1 MSNVNINKVMKEV
14 DSRIDFPE
22 QRLGKELLM
31 PFSYASSGARKI
43 LFGTQSDHKLQL
55 LNGEVPLVGTGYE
68 NMIGMYSSNYKLA
81 DQDAKVIAKIPK
93 FEKRPDIHYFMIVL
107 RDDGVLDLIERVSYN
122 HITETYGYLYDNTF
136 IDHLEVGDMIKRN
149 DPIKRTRSFD
159 KYDNR
164 LDGVNLKIAY
174 MACDETTEDA
184 ILISDKAAA
193 KLTSPIIKKVPI
205 VINDND
211 IMLNL
216 YGDDDNYKVIPDIGE
231 EVKDGVLAATR
242 RENKAEA
249 LFNQSYDRLKYYTM
263 SDSKYIT
270 KKGRVIDIDIYCNN
284 EENIRESIYNTQLNY
299 YWEDRKRYCQ
309 SIIDIVGR
317 MRENGYSRL
326 SYELQK
332 LYSDCLKTIEGHKF
346 NRIKPFSNIGLDIIV
361 LEELELKVGDKVAN
375 RYGGKGVIGEIR
387 EEYKMPRIHGTDEH
401 VDFIYNIATTPNRD
415 NISQNLEQEI
425 NMFAEV
431 ICNHILYG
439 VGNVFSNNMDVGD
452 ALKDI
457 LDFIRILNPEQA
469 DYYEDKLSCFT
480 DEEVISF
487 IDSMTTDKGIMTR
500 IPPASS
506 NIGIDTLE
514 QLMDRFPYVKMYD
527 IDTYIEGSDGKPRY
541 VKAIRPIVI
550 GYEYVYRLK
559 QYAEN
564 KFSTTS
570 LSPTNVRGENSRSK
584 AASLFKDVYTK
595 TPIRFGDMEIMTS
608 AHLGMDA
615 VVFMLMLNA
624 TSPSA
629 RRRAE
634 EMLTNNTI
642 EVEIKLGDDDSSR
655 VVESLNAYLKTM
667 GIRIVFEKIPKLKRL
682 FVRRLYHVKPKRKLF
697 EVIKNNA
704 LKYEPFKPIKCSDGV
719 YRKPLFINLATEEG
733 KKKQELPKLKR
744 LFTIRKDED
753 DE

>member
-14 DSRIDFPE
+14 DSRIEFPE

-55 LNGEVPLVGTGYE
+55 INGEVPLVGTGYE
-68 NMIGMYSSNYKLA
+68 NILGMYSSNYKLA
-81 DQDAKVIAKIPK
+81 EYESKVVAKIPK

-107 RDDGVLDLIERVSYN
+107 REDGVLDLIERVSYN
-122 HITETYGYLYDNTF
+122 HITETYGYLYDNSF
-136 IDHLEVGDMIKRN
+136 LDNLSVGDIINRN
-149 DPIKRTRSFD
+149 DPIKKTKSFD

-164 LDGVNLKIAY
+164 LDGINLKIAY

-205 VINDND
+205 IINDND

-249 LFNQSYDRLKYYTM
+249 LYTQSYDRLKYYTM
-263 SDSKYIT
+263 SDNKYIT

-309 SIIDIVGR
+309 SVIDVINR
-317 MRENGYSRL
+317 MGENGYRRL

-332 LYSDCLKTIEGHKF
+332 LYSDCLKTMSGRKF
-346 NRIKPFSNIGLDIIV
+346 NRVKPFSNIGLDIIV
-361 LEELELKVGDKVAN
+361 IEELELKVGDKVSN
-375 RYGGKGVIGEIR
+375 RYGGKGVIGKII

-425 NMFAEV
+425 NMYASA
-431 ICNHILYG
+431 ICNHIIFGIDSDKSL
-439 VGNVFSNNMDVGD
+439 DVGD
-452 ALKDI
+452 ITKEI

-469 DYYEDKLSCFT
+469 EYFEDYISCLT
-480 DEEVISF
+480 DEELITF
-487 IDSMTTDKGIMTR
+487 IDTMTNDKGIMTR

-514 QLMDRFPYVKMYD
+514 QLMDRFPYVRMYD
-527 IDTYIEGSDGKPRY
+527 IDTYIEGSNGKPRY
-541 VKAIRPIVI
+541 IKAIRPIVI
-550 GYEYVYRLK
+550 GHEYIYRLK

-624 TSPSA
+624 TSPAA

-642 EVEIKLGDDDSSR
+642 EVDIKLGDDDSSR

-682 FVRRLYHVKPKRKLF
+682 FLKRLFKVKPRRKLL
-697 EVIKNNA
+697 ERVTTKVEHN
-704 LKYEPFKPIKCSDGV
+704 PFKPVKCSDGV
-719 YRKPLFINLATEEG
+719 YRRPLFIYVGDEEG
-733 KKKQELPKLKR
+733 RKKEELPKLRK
-744 LFTIRKDED
+744 LFTIRD
-753 DE
+753 DRKENNHE

>member
-1 MSNVNINKVMKEV
+1 MKEV
-14 DSRIDFPE
+14 DARIDFPE

-55 LNGEVPLVGTGYE
+55 LHGEVPLVGTGFE
-68 NMIGMYSSNYKLA
+68 NILGAYSSNYKIA
-81 DQDAKVIAKIPK
+81 ECDAKVICKIPK
-93 FEKRPDIHYFMIVL
+93 FEKQPQLHYFMIVL

-136 IDHLEVGDMIKRN
+136 IDNLDVGDTIKKN
-149 DPIKRTRSFD
+149 DPIKRTRSID

-205 VINDND
+205 IINDND

-231 EVKDGVLAATR
+231 EVKDGVVAATR

-249 LFNQSYDRLKYYTM
+249 LFTQSYDRLKYYTM

-270 KKGRVIDIDIYCNN
+270 KQGRVIDIDIYCNN
-284 EENIRESIYNTQLNY
+284 EENIRDSIYNTQLNY
-299 YWEDRKRYCQ
+299 YWEDKKRYCQ
-309 SIIDIVGR
+309 AVINIVDHMAEQGHR
-317 MRENGYSRL
+317 RL
-326 SYELQK
+326 SYDLQK
-332 LYSDCLKTIEGHKF
+332 LYSDCMKTIDRRKF
-346 NRIKPFSNIGLDIIV
+346 NRVKPFSNIGIDIIV

-387 EEYKMPRIHGTDEH
+387 PEYKMPRIHGTDEH

-425 NMFAEV
+425 NMYASV
-431 ICNHILYG
+431 ICNHIIYG
-439 VGNVFSNNMDVGD
+439 IENDKSLDVGD
-452 ALKDI
+452 TVKEI
-457 LDFIRILNPEQA
+457 LDFIRILNPAQA
-469 DYYEDKLSCFT
+469 EYWEDYISCLT
-480 DEEVISF
+480 DDEVISF
-487 IDSMTTDKGIMTR
+487 IDVMVTEKGIMTR

-514 QLMDRFPYVKMYD
+514 QLMDRFPYVKMYE
-527 IDTYIEGSDGKPRY
+527 IDTYLEDSMGNPRY

-550 GYEYVYRLK
+550 GYEYIYRLK

-564 KFSTTS
+564 KFSATS

-624 TSPSA
+624 TSPAA

-634 EMLTNNTI
+634 ELLTNNTI
-642 EVEIKLGDDDSSR
+642 EVDIKLGDNDSSR

-682 FVRRLYHVKPKRKLF
+682 FLRRIVKVKPRRHLMK
-697 EVIKNNA
+697 VVASHIAHN
-704 LKYEPFKPIKCSDGV
+704 PFKPIKCADGV
-719 YRKPLFINLATEEG
+719 YRRPLFIYVGDEDG
-733 KKKQELPKLKR
+733 KAKEELPERRR
-744 LFTIRKDED
+744 LFTIRKDD
-753 DE
+753 D

>member
-1 MSNVNINKVMKEV
+1 MSNVNINKAMKEV
-14 DSRIDFPE
+14 DARIKLPE
-22 QRLGKELLM
+22 QKLGKELLM

-55 LNGEVPLVGTGYE
+55 MHGEVPLVGTGFE
-68 NMIGMYSSNYKLA
+68 NILGEHSSTYKIA
-81 DQDAKVIAKIPK
+81 ECDAEIIAKIPK
-93 FEKRPDIHYFMIVL
+93 FIKCPEIYYFMITL
-107 RDDGVLDLIERVSYN
+107 REDGVLDLIERVSYN
-122 HITETYGYLYDNTF
+122 HITETYGYLFNNAF
-136 IDHLEVGDMIKRN
+136 IDGLNVGDKIRKN
-149 DPIKRTRSFD
+149 DPIRRSMSFD

-164 LDGVNLKIAY
+164 LDGVNLKVAY

-184 ILISDKAAA
+184 ILISDEAAA
-193 KLTSPIIKKVPI
+193 KLSSPIIKKVPI
-205 VINDND
+205 IINDND

-216 YGDDDNYKVIPDIGE
+216 YGDENNYKVIPDIGE
-231 EVKDGVLAATR
+231 MVKDGVVAATR

-249 LFNQSYDRLKYYTM
+249 LFTQSYDRLRYYMM
-263 SDSKYIT
+263 SDEKYIT

-284 EENIRESIYNTQLNY
+284 EDNIRDSVYNTQLNY

-309 SIIDIVGR
+309 SIIEVMNNMAER
-317 MRENGYSRL
+317 GYRKM

-332 LYSDCLKTIEGHKF
+332 LYSDALKTINGRKF
-346 NRIKPFSNIGLDIIV
+346 NRVKPFSNIGIDIIV
-361 LEELELKVGDKVAN
+361 LEELELKVGDKVSN

-387 EEYKMPRIHGTDEH
+387 DQKKMPKIHGTDEH
-401 VDFIYNIATTPNRD
+401 IDFIYNIATTPNRD

-425 NMFAEV
+425 NMYATA
-431 ICNHILYG
+431 ICNHIIYG
-439 VGNVFSNNMDVGD
+439 IENDKSIDVGD
-452 ALKDI
+452 AVKDI

-469 DYYEDKLSCFT
+469 DYWEDYLDCLT

-487 IDSMTTDKGIMTR
+487 IDVMVTEKGIMTR

-514 QLMDRFPYVKMYD
+514 QLMDRFPYVEMYD
-527 IDTYIEGSDGKPRY
+527 VDVCIEDSCGNPRY
-541 VKAIRPIVI
+541 VKSIRPIVI
-550 GYEYVYRLK
+550 GYEYIYRLK

-564 KFSTTS
+564 KFSATS

-624 TSPSA
+624 TSPAA

-634 EMLTNNTI
+634 ELLTNNTI
-642 EVEIKLGDDDSSR
+642 EVDIKLGDDDSSR
-655 VVESLNAYLKTM
+655 VVESLNAYLKTI
-667 GIRIVFEKIPKLKRL
+667 GLRIVFEKIPKLKKMFLRKIIK
-682 FVRRLYHVKPKRKLF
+682 VKPRRKLMERVAPHIRHNPFRPIKCADGEYRRPMFIRIDTDEGKQKEQLPNYRKLF
-697 EVIKNNA
+697 TV
-704 LKYEPFKPIKCSDGV
+704 
-719 YRKPLFINLATEEG
+719 
-733 KKKQELPKLKR
+733 
-744 LFTIRKDED
+744 RKDD
-753 DE
+753 